1 LLIFL
6 ASSVIVLTLVVN
18 GLTLPLLI
26 RWLAVTGD
34 DINEREARAARIA
47 AAHAAI
53 AELRRR
59 MDHQEAAA
67 EREFTMRLI
76 DEYQQRIREVKA
88 QVGEEE
94 QDVVARLAFEGSI
107 RLVAVAAERAELHAL
122 RDNRRIN
129 EQVLFVIQQELDLLE
144 AALLVPAQNAHLY
157 G

>member
-1 LLIFL
+1 MLIFL